1 MNGKH
6 TMRVALAL
14 CAMLAIGAAVG
25 AQQPAPKKPGGA
37 IGDLTAIDAAKGAL
51 TIKTTAGATTTAK
64 VTAATEYLLIEPGKT
79 SLEGAEKIALADVK
93 LGDRVWARG
102 EPGADGA
109 IDARQL
115 VVMSAQAIAER
126 HTRDAREWQTRGL
139 IGEVRALDAGLRE
152 ITVESYRGEPVVVAL
167 GDATTLRRLKPGATD
182 LSNAE
187 PIGIEAIEVGNQI
200 AVRGDR
206 SADGARMTAE
216 TIVAGTFP
224 RPVRGRVMAVDVA
237 ARAVTIVGRENR
249 PVQLTLG
256 ESALV
261 RKINPP
267 PAAQGQQPPAGGAP
281 AAAGGGRGP
290 RGFAFAL
297 GDPAELE
304 RRTTAVELADV
315 KPGDFVFAV
324 VEPGA
329 TADAARVK
337 VLVKAEIPADRP
349 QRGAPSMQMPDMGFG
364 DVP

>member
-14 CAMLAIGAAVG
+14 GAVLAIGAAVG

-51 TIKTTAGATTTAK
+51 TITTTAGATTTAK
-64 VTAATEYLLIEPGKT
+64 VTAATEYLLIEPGET

-109 IDARQL
+109 IQARQL

-139 IGEVRALDAGLRE
+139 IGEVRAVNPESRE
-152 ITVESYRGEPVVVAL
+152 IMVETYRGDSVVVATS
-167 GDATTLRRLKPGATD
+167 DATTLRRLRPRAD
-182 LSNAE
+182 LSHAQS
-187 PIGIEAIEVGNQI
+187 IGFESIEVSNQI

-224 RPVRGRVMAVDVA
+224 RPVRGRVTAVDAA

-256 ESALV
+256 ENALV

-267 PAAQGQQPPAGGAP
+267 PAGQPPAGGAP
-281 AAAGGGRGP
+281 AAAGGGPGP

>member
-1 MNGKH
+1 MNGNH
-6 TMRVALAL
+6 TIRVTLAL
-14 CAMLAIGAAVG
+14 CAVLAIGAAVG

-37 IGDLTAIDAAKGAL
+37 LGDLTALDAAKGTL
-51 TIKTTAGATTTAK
+51 TIKTTEGATATAK

-109 IDARQL
+109 IQARQL

-126 HTRDAREWQTRGL
+126 HNRDAREWQTRGL
-139 IGEVRALDAGLRE
+139 IGEVRALDAAARE
-152 ITVESYRGEPVVVAL
+152 ITVESYRGDPVVVAL
-167 GDATTLRRLKPGATD
+167 ADATTLRRLKPGATD

-187 PIGIEAIEVGNQI
+187 PIGLEAIEVGNQI

-224 RPVRGRVMAVDVA
+224 RPVRGRVTAVDAA

-256 ESALV
+256 ENALV

-267 PAAQGQQPPAGGAP
+267 PAGQPQQPGGGAP
-281 AAAGGGRGP
+281 QAGGGGRGP

-304 RRTTAVELADV
+304 RRTTAVELTDV

>member
-6 TMRVALAL
+6 TMRMALAL
-14 CAMLAIGAAVG
+14 CAVLTIGAAAW
-25 AQQPAPKKPGGA
+25 AQQPAAKKPGGA
-37 IGDLTAIDAAKGAL
+37 IGDLTAIDASKGAL
-51 TIKTTAGATTTAK
+51 TIKTTGGATTAK

-93 LGDRVWARG
+93 VGDRVWARG

-109 IDARQL
+109 ISARQL

-126 HTRDAREWQTRGL
+126 HSRDARDWQTRGL
-139 IGEVRALDAGLRE
+139 IGEVRALNAELRE
-152 ITVESYRGEPVVVAL
+152 ITVESYRGEPVVVTLA
-167 GDATTLRRLKPGATD
+167 DATTLRRLRPGATD

-187 PIGIEAIEVGNQI
+187 PIGLDAIEVGNQI

-206 SADGARMTAE
+206 AADGARMTAE

-224 RPVRGRVMAVDVA
+224 RPVRGRVTAVDAA
-237 ARAVTIVGRENR
+237 ARAVTILGRENR

-256 ESALV
+256 ENALV

-267 PAAQGQQPPAGGAP
+267 PAGPPQPPAGGA
-281 AAAGGGRGP
+281 AAPGAGRGP

-337 VLVKAEIPADRP
+337 VLVKAEMPADRP